1 MHIAIK
7 QFYIFGCFLFK
18 FSILFLRLIQFTF
31 ELDKFP
37 KINAMKRFLLF
48 NGILFNFTEGKPLR
62 SRLLLRLFG
71 VTIIGFDDLLE
82 FILKADLD
90 IVLIRL
96 RAGGKERT

>member
-7 QFYIFGCFLFK
+7 QFYIFGCFLFE

-31 ELDKFP
+31 ELDKLP
-37 KINAMKRFLLF
+37 KFNAMKRF
-48 NGILFNFTEGKPLR
+48 LFNFTEGKPLR